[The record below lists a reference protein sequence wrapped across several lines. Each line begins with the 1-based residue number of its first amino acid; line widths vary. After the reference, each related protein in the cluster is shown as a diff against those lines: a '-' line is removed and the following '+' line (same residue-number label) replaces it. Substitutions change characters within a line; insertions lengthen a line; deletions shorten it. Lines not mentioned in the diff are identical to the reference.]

1 MVSRNFI
8 FRVLEAIILETRHSL
23 FQLPELLSR
32 LLQGAESRRIKSWRE
47 SGNTGGTPMIP

>member
-32 LLQGAESRRIKSWRE
+32 LCYKEPSEAD
-47 SGNTGGTPMIP
+47 